1 MNKLNGLTYVDE
13 AERVINSLITTDRNG
28 NKKLSLT
35 TSKIRNLLTMTN
47 NLYTRAKGL
56 KEENLPDDLVSDIKY
71 LKMRFAYESG
81 REKTVKEFAQRA
93 NILKYLDSIGNNKN
107 DLIVFCHYMEALV
120 AYHKFNGGR
129 D

>member
-1 MNKLNGLTYVDE
+1 MNKLDSLTYVDE
-13 AERVINSLITTDRNG
+13 AERVIKSLAKPDRNG
-28 NKKLSLT
+28 NLKLSLT

-56 KEENLPDDLVSDIKY
+56 KEDKLPDDLVSDVKY

-81 REKTVKEFAQRA
+81 REKTVNEFTQKA
-93 NILKYLDSIGNNKN
+93 NILKYLDSIGNSKN